1 MEWRLL
7 GKGGGCQSWLVGWCH
22 GGKRRKAS
30 ESRSERGKKR
40 TDRLLFRRKK
50 EAWAPKKKTGASTE
64 QPRNPGRIHLQ
75 AVGLKCCQD
84 GLKGHNLNL
93 GVHFTS
99 LPLGGFSSPPP
110 PPEEVSL
117 PQFPSLGFLGYQ
129 WTARQVDPTRVFLIL

>member
-1 MEWRLL
+1 ME
-7 GKGGGCQSWLVGWCH
+7 
-22 GGKRRKAS
+22 KRRKAS

-110 PPEEVSL
+110 PQKRYPFLSFRL
-117 PQFPSLGFLGYQ
+117 SAFLGTNGQ
-129 WTARQVDPTRVFLIL
+129 RGRWTPLEFF